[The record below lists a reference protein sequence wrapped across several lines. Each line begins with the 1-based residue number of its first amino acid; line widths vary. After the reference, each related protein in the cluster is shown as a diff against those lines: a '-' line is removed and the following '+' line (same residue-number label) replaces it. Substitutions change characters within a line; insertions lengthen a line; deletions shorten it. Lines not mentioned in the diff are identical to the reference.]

1 MKRALLLGGEVASG
15 ATGDEHGTAV
25 PGYEGAGRAAADVD
39 EGRSGDDA
47 VGGDGGNIGG
57 LIRGSQLAGGAGDCG
72 GGC

>member
-1 MKRALLLGGEVASG
+1 MKRALLLGGEIESG

-47 VGGDGGNIGG
+47 VGGDCENIGG
-57 LIRGSQLAGGAGDCG
+57 LIRGSHLAGGAGDCG